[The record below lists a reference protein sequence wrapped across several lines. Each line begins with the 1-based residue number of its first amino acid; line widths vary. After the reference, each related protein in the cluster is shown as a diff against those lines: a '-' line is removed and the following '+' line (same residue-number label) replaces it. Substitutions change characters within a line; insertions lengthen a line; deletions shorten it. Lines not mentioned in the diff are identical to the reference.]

1 MSGTKERNQEQDRR
15 KQDRRV
21 GRDPA
26 VPVEGGGAVPRTTEE
41 NKKAAEGERFEKAPN
56 PGHPV

>member
-15 KQDRRV
+15 A

-26 VPVEGGGAVPRTTEE
+26 APGEGGGAVPRTTEE

>member
-15 KQDRRV
+15 TD
-21 GRDPA
+21 RDPA
-26 VPVEGGGAVPRTTEE
+26 APGEGGGAVSRTTEE

>member
-1 MSGTKERNQEQDRR
+1 MSGTKERNQEQDRPA
-15 KQDRRV
+15 

-26 VPVEGGGAVPRTTEE
+26 APVEGGGTVPRTTEE

>member
-1 MSGTKERNQEQDRR
+1 MSGTNERNQERDRR
-15 KQDRRV
+15 A

-26 VPVEGGGAVPRTTEE
+26 APGEGGGTVPRTTEE
-41 NKKAAEGERFEKAPN
+41 NKKSAEGERFEKAPN

>member
-1 MSGTKERNQEQDRR
+1 MSGTNERNQEQNRR
-15 KQDRRV
+15 QQDRRS

-26 VPVEGGGAVPRTTEE
+26 APGEGGGTVPRTTEE